1 MSEKIAVFIDGDN
14 VSHNIISLIMNEI
27 KNYGRI
33 ICCNVYAD
41 WSCENMKNWKLTAN
55 KLGIITVQCDR
66 ISGKNST
73 DIKMAVD
80 VMKILYTIKHISLF
94 YLVTSDSD
102 YRHLVPEIKLLN
114 KKVNCIG
121 SIKSNNSLQSVCDVF
136 TKIEVLKLDE
146 GVTKNKNDQ
155 NQEEKAKHNPM
166 KIKKKLK
173 YQYLETINILFDQND
188 VINLSLIKDTL
199 QRKLQFDYREFGYHS
214 MGEFI
219 SKNFINELKIHRS
232 YKGKPGLYVSIKEI
246 NDK

>member
-41 WSCENMKNWKLTAN
+41 WSCENMKNWKMTAN
-55 KLGIITVQCDR
+55 KLGIITIQCDR

-80 VMKILYTIKHISLF
+80 VMKILYTIKHITLF

-136 TKIEVLKLDE
+136 TKIEVLKLDDE
-146 GVTKNKNDQ
+146 NEK
-155 NQEEKAKHNPM
+155 EEKKKHNPV
-166 KIKKKLK
+166 KIKKELKL
-173 YQYLETINILFDQND
+173 QYLESINMLFDQND

-219 SKNFINELKIHRS
+219 SKNFNKELNIHRS
-232 YKGKPGLYVSIKEI
+232 FQGKPGMYVSQKGL
-246 NDK
+246 N

>member
-55 KLGIITVQCDR
+55 KLGIITIQCDR

-80 VMKILYTIKHISLF
+80 VMKILYTVKHITLF

-121 SIKSNNSLQSVCDVF
+121 SVKSNNSLQSVCDVF
-136 TKIEVLKLDE
+136 TKIEVLEIDE
-146 GVTKNKNDQ
+146 DVSENKN
-155 NQEEKAKHNPM
+155 EHN
-166 KIKKKLK
+166 
-173 YQYLETINILFDQND
+173 
-188 VINLSLIKDTL
+188 KDN
-199 QRKLQFDYREFGYHS
+199 K
-214 MGEFI
+214 
-219 SKNFINELKIHRS
+219 
-232 YKGKPGLYVSIKEI
+232 
-246 NDK
+246 

>member
-14 VSHNIISLIMNEI
+14 VSHKIISLIMNEI

-41 WSCENMKNWKLTAN
+41 WSCENMKKWKLTAN
-55 KLGIITVQCDR
+55 KLGIITIQCDR

-80 VMKILYTIKHISLF
+80 VMKILYTIKHITLF

-102 YRHLVPEIKLLN
+102 YRHLIPEIKLLN

-136 TKIEVLKLDE
+136 TKIEVLMLDDDNSN
-146 GVTKNKNDQ
+146 KNKKKK
-155 NQEEKAKHNPM
+155 EKIESL
-166 KIKKKLK
+166 KIKKELK
-173 YQYLETINILFDQND
+173 IKYLETINILFDQND

-219 SKNFINELKIHRS
+219 SKNFKKELKIHKS
-232 YKGKPGLYVSIKEI
+232 FQGNPGCYVSIKE
-246 NDK
+246 